1 MAERRPPSVP
11 TQRRRDQPT
20 ERRQQP
26 EKRSQPTRSA
36 KAEPRKPAADR
47 QTPVRRSPVAP
58 RPEPKLAASR
68 EHTASVPVRARGE
81 DAPAW
86 QPVKQRERADT
97 VTHRMRERL
106 AERRR
111 TERRRAAVKWGR
123 YGLAAGVVV
132 LIVWLVLRS
141 PVFSL
146 DPAKVELSGV
156 TPEVDAVAIDTVLAQ
171 YGGSSLA
178 LLNVPHV
185 ADQLRDLVSVQ
196 DATVERVWPAG
207 LRVTITPRHPV
218 AAIASGAGFVL
229 LDADAVKV
237 GESEAAPAN
246 LPILDIPLGTDND
259 RILDAVLEVVRN
271 LPQDVLDRV
280 ESVGAQTEDTVAFT
294 LRDGPRVEWG
304 SSQDSALKAQVLGV
318 MLTSGA
324 ASTADVIDVSAPT
337 LPITRKQD

>member
-11 TQRRRDQPT
+11 TQR
-20 ERRQQP
+20 
-26 EKRSQPTRSA
+26 SQPTQRSRPTRGA
-36 KAEPRKPAADR
+36 QAEPRKPSADR
-47 QTPVRRSPVAP
+47 QASTRRSPAAP
-58 RPEPKLAASR
+58 RPEPRGAASR
-68 EHTASVPVRARGE
+68 ENTASAPVRTRGPE
-81 DAPAW
+81 ALAW
-86 QPVKQRERADT
+86 QPVRQRERVDT

-123 YGLAAGVVV
+123 YGLAAGVVM

-141 PVFSL
+141 PVFLL

-156 TPEVDAVAIDTVLAQ
+156 TPEVDAAAIDTVLAQ
-171 YGGSSLA
+171 YDGSSLA

-185 ADQLRDLVSVQ
+185 ADQLRDLVGVQ

-207 LRVTITPRHPV
+207 LRVTISPRHPV
-218 AAIASGAGFVL
+218 AAIASGGGFVL

-237 GESEAAPAN
+237 GEADAAPAN
-246 LPILDIPLGTDND
+246 LPVLDIPLGTDND

-280 ESVGAQTEDTVAFT
+280 ESVGAETEDTVAFT

-304 SSQDSALKAQVLGV
+304 SSQDSALKAQVLDV

-324 ASTADVIDVSAPT
+324 ASAADVIDVSAPT
-337 LPITRKQD
+337 LPITRHQD